1 MNDQQLNLPDGV
13 PPLTQYYY
21 YLTAGCNLA
30 CAHCWLS
37 PEYQPKGTTGG
48 HLDFELFKLSLE
60 EGIPLGL
67 TNAKLT
73 GGEPLLHPDFSRMVD
88 LLKEKN
94 IGLTIET
101 NGTLMTP
108 KTARHLRA
116 SGILNHISVSLD
128 GAKPETHDTFRGVPG
143 AFDKA
148 VSGIRLLVNE
158 GFRPQVIMSLHKNNV
173 DEIEDLVMKAQEW
186 GADSVKFNLVQPSGR
201 AARLVERGN
210 VLDILK
216 LIEIGKWVEYDLQK
230 RVILSLYY
238 SWPMMFHSLDRL
250 VKHGRDACGIFHIL
264 GVLPNGSMAMCGI
277 GMEIPELTYGVLGR
291 DRVADV
297 WRDNQVL
304 QDLRRDLPNKLE
316 GVCGDCMFK
325 WQCLGSCAAQ
335 NYYQAHRITAPLW
348 FCQQAREAGL
358 LPEQRTIF
366 KDVDL
371 AE

>member
-128 GAKPETHDTFRGVPG
+128 GAIPETHDTFRGVPG
-143 AFDKA
+143 AWEKA
-148 VSGIRLLVNE
+148 VAGIRMLVNE
-158 GFRPQVIMSLHKNNV
+158 GINPQVIMSLHVGNV
-173 DEIEDLVMKAQEW
+173 GELEDLVTQAEGW
-186 GADSVKFNLVQPSGR
+186 GVGSVKFNLIQPTGR
-201 AARLVERGN
+201 GEKLNARHHTLDITQLVE
-210 VLDILK
+210 
-216 LIEIGKWVEYDLQK
+216 IGRWVERDLQR
-230 RVILSLYY
+230 RVRIPLFY
-238 SWPMMFHSLDRL
+238 SWPMMFYSLNRL
-250 VKHGRDACGIFHIL
+250 VEHGSDACGIFHIM
-264 GVLPNGSMAMCGI
+264 GVLANGSMAMCGI

-297 WRDNQVL
+297 WTENQVL
-304 QDLRRDLPNKLE
+304 RDLRRDLPEKLE
-316 GVCGDCMFK
+316 GVCGGCIFK
-325 WQCLGSCAAQ
+325 WQCLGSCVAENFHQ
-335 NYYQAHRITAPLW
+335 ERKLTAPFW
-348 FCQQAREAGL
+348 FCQQAKEIGL
-358 LPEQRTIF
+358 LPNNRT
-366 KDVDL
+366 L
-371 AE
+371 